1 MAADVTLLGG
11 IGRKGIGARQV
22 GHLEAVAAV
31 VAVAAL
37 GADGHA
43 AVVAHVFVAARYG
56 VEKRGLAAV
65 GVAHERH
72 ADRAAVARDDL
83 VGRGAVVVRA
93 RRFGGWVLPG
103 GLFCRF
109 AAAMFV
115 AVPVMRA
122 VTVMSSGKVFVHFA
136 VGEDDDHV
144 GLGTAQRDVV
154 AHDFIFDRV
163 FQGGV
168 EYHFDP
174 LPADEPHL
182 HDTSAEASVTR
193 YLEDRGRL
201 AGFKFG

>member
-43 AVVAHVFVAARYG
+43 AVVAHVFMAARYG

-83 VGRGAVVVRA
+83 VGRGAVVVRT
-93 RRFGGWVLPG
+93 RCPCGGAFG
-103 GLFCRF
+103 GLFRRS
-109 AAAMFV
+109 AAALPV
-115 AVPVMRA
+115 AVPGMMA
-122 VTVMSSGKVFVHFA
+122 VVVMSSGKVFVHFA
-136 VGEDDDHV
+136 VGEYDDHV

-163 FQGGV
+163 FQGCV
-168 EYHFDP
+168 EQYFDP
-174 LPADEPHL
+174 LPANESHL
-182 HDTSAEASVTR
+182 HDAPAEASVAR
-193 YLEDRGRL
+193 HLEDRGRL

>member
-93 RRFGGWVLPG
+93 RCPCGRAFGD
-103 GLFCRF
+103 LFRRS
-109 AAAMFV
+109 AAAMPV
-115 AVPVMRA
+115 VVPVMRA

-136 VGEDDDHV
+136 VGEYDDHV